1 MKTTTSNIP
10 RKQDPDLDLILAI
23 NEGQAHLFEEL
34 VRRYQDRLYN
44 FGLRICKD
52 SQDAEDLVQ
61 ETFINIFKYMSSFR
75 RESLFRNWVYKIAV
89 SVCIKMRRRSRYAP
103 EQELSLEDV
112 LPKDAAQAPEE
123 LPQWAKEPAERLLN
137 EELGAKIKEAINALP
152 PTYRLVVVL
161 RDMEDFSTEE
171 TAQILDISQANVKV
185 RLHRARFYIREAM
198 KGYFAHDPS

>member
-1 MKTTTSNIP
+1 M
-10 RKQDPDLDLILAI
+10 